1 MTSILIWSLVIAFIV
16 TVAVGPVLIP
26 TLHKLKF
33 GQTVRDDGPASH
45 FKKSGTPT
53 MGGIFFILGTLVALP
68 LIFIINKNTPGVI
81 TDRNLWAALFLF
93 LGYGILGFA
102 DDFIKVVL
110 KRSLGL
116 RAKQKLLGQILL
128 AIAFILISGNETAK
142 VTVPVLNITFDFGYW
157 YMLFAVVVLV
167 AASNAVNLTDGLD
180 GLAAGVTFIYLM
192 AYAFITYLLGY
203 TSLAIFAAA
212 LAGGCIGFLVFNHHP
227 AKVFMGDTG
236 SLALGGA
243 VGALAVLSHTELIL
257 PIVGAVYVIETL
269 SVILQVISFKT
280 TGKRLFKMS
289 PIHHHF
295 ELLGWSEVKVVSFFY
310 TWAIIFTIGGVYL
323 LSR

>member
-1 MTSILIWSLVIAFIV
+1 MTTILMWSLVTAFAV
-16 TVAVGPVLIP
+16 TVIIGPILIP
-26 TLHKLKF
+26 TLNRLRF
-33 GQTVRDDGPASH
+33 GQMVRDDGPATH
-45 FKKSGTPT
+45 LKKSGTPT
-53 MGGIFFILGTLVALP
+53 MGGIFFIIATMVALP
-68 LIFIINKNTPGVI
+68 LIYIINKNTPGVI
-81 TDRNLWAALFLF
+81 VDRNLFAVLFLF
-93 LGYGILGFA
+93 LGYGLLGFA

-116 RAKQKLLGQILL
+116 KAKQKLLGQILL
-128 AIAFILISGNETAK
+128 ALVFIVISGNETGK
-142 VTVPVLNITFDFGYW
+142 VTVPVLNITFALGYW
-157 YMLFAVVVLV
+157 YIPFGMVVLV
-167 AASNAVNLTDGLD
+167 GASNAVNLTDGLD
-180 GLAAGVTFIYLM
+180 GLAAGVTSIFLL

-203 TSLAIFAAA
+203 TSLAIFASA
-212 LAGGCIGFLVFNHHP
+212 LAGGCIGFLVFNFYP

-280 TGKRLFKMS
+280 TGKRLFRMS

-310 TWAIIFTIGGVYL
+310 VWALIFTIGGVYL